1 MTEFSCCAVIPT
13 LNHYKVL
20 GRVVDELRAH
30 NLQVILVDDGSDEVA
45 AKVIASL
52 QGVDDG
58 VIVLRH
64 EQNKG
69 KGAAFETG
77 LLKALSLG
85 FSHTLQVDADGQH
98 DLTDIPKLIEAAR
111 NAPGSLVTAK
121 PVYDDS
127 MPLGRRIGRWI
138 THVWVWIETLSFMI
152 TDSMCGYRVYPIAA
166 TLDVI
171 GDEAIGK
178 RMDFDTSIMVHLYWR
193 GIDVIEIPSRV
204 IYPEENTS
212 NFDVLAD
219 NIRITK
225 MHTRLV
231 IRMLW
236 RLLTFQSRKPSPK
249 PTPTHPMQGDHRH
262 WSDIEEAGAYWGLK
276 FLAIVYQ
283 LAGRGICLIVM
294 YPVLLF
300 FYLFLPT
307 QRNAIRKFLG
317 RVSALSDHEMRGF
330 WSGFRN
336 FVGFGGAALD
346 KLAGWNGDIKPEQ
359 VTMPQGMNSLFD
371 LDPDQKGAILY
382 VSHLGNVEVIR
393 ALSSL
398 NLPRT
403 ITVLVHTK
411 HAMHF
416 NRIMERFNPTSRLK
430 LVEVTD
436 INPNVAFDLK
446 SKVEQGEWVVIAAD
460 RPPVNSRGNIVWAPF
475 LGHPTPFAIGPYVLA
490 HILERPVYMVACVRE
505 RGKFLIECAELSQ
518 KITLPR
524 KARQE
529 IAAQWAARYANWL
542 EQLALKYPH
551 QWYNFFDF
559 WASPKD
565 WDQ

>member
-20 GRVVDELRAH
+20 GRVVNELMAH
-30 NLQVILVDDGSDEVA
+30 DLQIIIVDDGSDEVA
-45 AKVIASL
+45 AKEIAAL
-52 QGVDDG
+52 QDQSGG

-64 EQNKG
+64 EQNRG

-77 LLKALSLG
+77 LKKSLSLG
-85 FSHTLQVDADGQH
+85 FSHALQVDADGQH
-98 DLTDIPKLIEAAR
+98 DLADIPKLIAAAR
-111 NAPGSLVTAK
+111 KEPGCLVTAK

-127 MPLGRRIGRWI
+127 MPLGRRIGRWV

-152 TDSMCGYRVYPIAA
+152 TDSMCGYRVYPVAA

-171 GDEAIGK
+171 RSETIGK

-193 GIDVIEIPSRV
+193 GLDVIEIPSRV

-212 NFDVLAD
+212 NFDVLND

-231 IRMLW
+231 ICMLW
-236 RLLTFQSRKPSPK
+236 RLLTLQSRNSQPK
-249 PTPTHPMQGDHRH
+249 PTQATQGDRRH
-262 WSDIEEAGAYWGLK
+262 WSDIEEAGAFWGLK
-276 FLAIVYQ
+276 FLATVFQI
-283 LAGRGICLIVM
+283 AGRRVCLIVM
-294 YPVLLF
+294 YPILLF

-307 QRNAIRKFLG
+307 QRNAIHKFLL
-317 RVSALSDHEMRGF
+317 RVSALSGFEKPGF
-330 WSGFRN
+330 WTGFQN

-346 KLAGWNGDIKPEQ
+346 KIAGWNGDIKPEQ
-359 VTMPQGMNSLFD
+359 IKMPAGMDTLFD
-371 LDPDQKGAILY
+371 LDPDKKGAILY

-393 ALSSL
+393 ALASL
-398 NLPRT
+398 NLPRA

-416 NRIMERFNPTSRLK
+416 NRVMERFNPKSRLK

-446 SKVEQGEWVVIAAD
+446 NKIEQGEWVVIAAD

-490 HILERPVYMVACVRE
+490 HILERPVYMVACVRK
-505 RGKFLIECAELSQ
+505 RGEFLVEWAELSQ

-529 IAAQWAARYANWL
+529 IAAQWAGRYANWL
-542 EQLALKYPH
+542 EKLALKYPH